1 MNGGANLL
9 FTEEQLKLYSKPL
22 SESEKEKCENAIRII
37 QESLE
42 SLGYEIKK
50 GIHRNNEDTLSYQIK
65 MTNPSKHYE
74 LSIFVKG
81 SYATN
86 TNVRQNSDVDIA
98 VVKESEFF
106 DKYREG
112 KTRENYKFISSN
124 KPPYHFKDEVEEALI
139 ERFGRSEVRRGN
151 KAIRINGNTYRK
163 ETDCVP
169 CFRDRDYS
177 NDYMDDPNNFIGGI
191 TIYSDKG
198 ERIINYPEQHINNSV
213 IKNNNTNYK
222 YKKMVRIIKEI
233 RYQLIDSKN
242 RNAEQTSSFGV
253 EGLFW
258 NIPDYKY
265 NNDEMLGDTFN
276 AVIAFLID
284 NIDKLNEFKEP
295 NDILYLCDSQEKNN
309 VYKNFILDVKNYFEY
324 SGEKKNE

>member
-1 MNGGANLL
+1 ML

-50 GIHRNNEDTLSYQIK
+50 GLHRNNEDTLSYQIK
-65 MTNPSKHYE
+65 MTNPSKDYE

-169 CFRDRDYS
+169 CFRYRDYS
-177 NDYMDDPNNFIGGI
+177 
-191 TIYSDKG
+191 
-198 ERIINYPEQHINNSV
+198 
-213 IKNNNTNYK
+213 
-222 YKKMVRIIKEI
+222 
-233 RYQLIDSKN
+233 
-242 RNAEQTSSFGV
+242 
-253 EGLFW
+253 
-258 NIPDYKY
+258 
-265 NNDEMLGDTFN
+265 
-276 AVIAFLID
+276 
-284 NIDKLNEFKEP
+284 
-295 NDILYLCDSQEKNN
+295 
-309 VYKNFILDVKNYFEY
+309 
-324 SGEKKNE
+324 